1 MDVARDQTRH
11 EPPRV
16 MRRAALAFLV
26 ILPLGA
32 EEPLHEMGP
41 FPTREMFSLYLPT
54 MAYQPVDPTPL
65 GQGHWRWALN
75 WIEANTF
82 QFSDIL
88 AQEGALKDATGRLVI
103 TRDFVQANLSK
114 WKNVPVLYFFDE
126 EIARFELQGRYGL
139 SDNTDLWFF
148 LPVQNHTGGFLDPL
162 IEDFHKLGFEQ
173 YGRDRVLQNQVTL
186 VVAQYGKLLFYN
198 DQRTVGRTQDPVLG
212 LTQRLLQTPE
222 WTVSGTFS
230 LKPPLTHTYEVYQS
244 GWDQSY
250 GITAQWRAAP
260 RHVFYFGGA
269 FISRPHGSPDYT
281 ALGFRDGVG
290 LHATWE
296 YRKWRT
302 VQPYLQL
309 YWQSGYLPPQ
319 PYQHFDQPSLQHDLG
334 VHWHW
339 TPRTTLTFRYLN
351 NISHNGNTADMGLGA
366 SLTAHF

>member
-139 SDNTDLWFF
+139 TDRTDLWFF